1 MVCRYDVYPQ
11 VDCLLVLF
19 RLVVQ
24 PQDKCQYLQV
34 VLAAFLYELRGK
46 GVNPDDSDVGM
57 QFLYDMLYVL
67 FTFDV
72 GLQVLTSGAIFLKH
86 LA

>member
-1 MVCRYDVYPQ
+1 MVRRYDVYPQ
-11 VDCLLVLF
+11 VDRLLVLF

-46 GVNPDDSDVGM
+46 GVNPDDSGCRDAVPLRHALCSFSLLM
-57 QFLYDMLYVL
+57 
-67 FTFDV
+67 
-72 GLQVLTSGAIFLKH
+72 
-86 LA
+86 